1 MRVFVTGAA
10 GYVGSAVTKELIDN
24 GHEVL
29 GLARNDAN
37 AQKLEAAGAAVH
49 RGDLNDSDS
58 LVAGARASDGVIHLA
73 FIHDFSTPDAWMR
86 NMAVDRTV
94 VEQLLGA
101 LEGTDK
107 PFIGTSGTALAAPGR
122 VATEDDRSA
131 ADAPGRSGTE
141 TVVTSAKDR
150 GVRSAV
156 VRLSPT
162 THDADDHGGFMSRI
176 VQSARDNGFAA
187 YVGDGANRWNAG
199 HRLDAARLYRL
210 ALEKGEAG
218 SMFHA
223 AGEEGVP
230 MRAIAETIAEG
241 LGLPARSITAD
252 EAGERFGFL
261 SMFVGADIPAS
272 SAKTR
277 AALGWEPREIGLLD
291 DMRANYF
298 G

>member
-10 GYVGSAVTKELIDN
+10 GFVGSAVVKELLEN

-37 AQKLEAAGAAVH
+37 AEKLEAAGAQVH
-49 RGDLNDSDS
+49 RGDLNDPDS
-58 LVAGARASDGVIHLA
+58 LAAGAREADGVIHLA
-73 FIHDFSTPDAWMR
+73 FIHDFSSPDAWMR
-86 NMAVDRTV
+86 NMVVDRTA
-94 VEQLLGA
+94 VERLLAA
-101 LEGTDK
+101 LEGTGK

-122 VATEDDRSA
+122 IATEEDLPSP
-131 ADAPGRSGTE
+131 DAPGRSGTE
-141 TVVTSAKDR
+141 HVVLSAKDR

-162 THDADDHGGFMSRI
+162 THDAGDRGGFMTQI
-176 VQSARDNGFAA
+176 VNAARTHGFAA
-187 YVGDGANRWNAG
+187 YIGDGANRWNAG

-210 ALEKGEAG
+210 AVEKASPG
-218 SMFHA
+218 SMLHA
-223 AGEEGVP
+223 SGEEGVP

-241 LGLPARSITAD
+241 LGVPARSLTAE
-252 EAGERFGFL
+252 EAGGHFGFL
-261 SMFVGADIPAS
+261 SMFIGSDIPAS

-277 AALGWEPREIGLLD
+277 AALGWEPREVGLLD